1 MVFIDGVK
9 YACAT
14 CIKGHRSTSC
24 QHKDRV
30 LLKIKGKGRPI
41 TQCTH
46 CRELRKTQ
54 RVHIKFMT
62 VDNSLTLYSSQS
74 KSDLSIKSSSNDSF
88 DLLNKIKLEE
98 SSINFENLSDSDK
111 LKAENSNQ
119 RNHSVNN
126 NVDYKDDNSLANT
139 SSFSWNI
146 NNHHSS
152 NLTIKSESM
161 ESTSSYYNIPKQNLQ
176 VNAIEG
182 DSLAQNANQKYSNK
196 MEEYDE
202 KSGDLSGVLGAELC
216 RGTSD
221 ELVNMIYSSFKSCPS
236 ANKNGNCCG
245 SSSKSICRCGSGCK
259 CEGCNS
265 HTLRVD
271 ANSQVQPNLSIPKSC
286 CSTAHIISKPK
297 HTVIIDED
305 GVPLC
310 GCGCKKPNSECSD
323 CVENLCE
330 ERNEINAYGFN
341 NEGNFH
347 PLGICENDHM
357 VELDPAGF
365 IRARKKV
372 RNIPASPCEAN
383 TLCRGIQKEH
393 AYVGEYIKDIVIET
407 LY

>member
-1 MVFIDGVK
+1 MEEGPRR
-9 YACAT
+9 AT

-54 RVHIKFMT
+54 RVHIKCNCVERAKKVMT

-111 LKAENSNQ
+111 LKVVTGVFAVE
-119 RNHSVNN
+119 NHSVNN

-330 ERNEINAYGFN
+330 AVNGEDKKNMIYCSTKERYSQ
-341 NEGNFH
+341 
-347 PLGICENDHM
+347 
-357 VELDPAGF
+357 AGF